1 MVLSYPVLRHY
12 NISHKDS
19 FDKKS
24 VTGAERFFYDTA
36 LCRRITEPRSYSDTD
51 R

>member
-24 VTGAERFFYDTA
+24 GVGLKDGS
-36 LCRRITEPRSYSDTD
+36 TELHQPRMNL
-51 R
+51 